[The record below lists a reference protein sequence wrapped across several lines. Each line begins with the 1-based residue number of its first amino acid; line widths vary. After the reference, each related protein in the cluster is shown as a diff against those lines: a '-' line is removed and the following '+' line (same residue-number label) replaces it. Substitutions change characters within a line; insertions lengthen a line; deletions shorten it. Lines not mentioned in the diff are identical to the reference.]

1 MVHKCMSTSPA
12 GFQSKGV
19 YRLCPSRGKA
29 STLAHPLTNSIAE
42 SIDEYQTFLKTLGSS
57 PITEAA
63 YGKKVR

>member
-1 MVHKCMSTSPA
+1 MVHKCRSTFPA

-19 YRLCPSRGKA
+19 YRLCPSRDKA
-29 STLAHPLTNSIAE
+29 STLAHPLTNSIAD
-42 SIDEYQTFLKTLGSS
+42 SVDEYQAFLKTLGYA